1 MKTFI
6 SCFMLISFAICAQA
20 QWKFEFVMGPSLT
33 TFTGK
38 EKKDWGGT
46 NTNPKLV
53 LRGNLGFRA
62 ERLLSEKFLAGGGI
76 TFALKGT
83 AYQGN
88 EEYYNSTT
96 YVLESIKV
104 KYSKMLSYIDIP
116 VYVKYV
122 ATDKVKIVA
131 GLQPSF
137 MLSAKIKNDDNAR
150 TAFPDL
156 PETEDAK
163 DYYTPFDLAV
173 MLGPHFQISEKVAV
187 QLLIVPG
194 ILKTAKDEVYDVN
207 SGIKE
212 QKFKVN
218 NASLSFTFVYLIRQ

>member
-6 SCFMLISFAICAQA
+6 SCFMLISFAICTQA

-53 LRGNLGFRA
+53 LRGNLGFRV

-88 EEYYNSTT
+88 VEYYNSTT
-96 YVLESIKV
+96 YMLESIKV
-104 KYSKMLSYIDIP
+104 KYSKMLSYIDVP

-122 ATDKVKIVA
+122 ASDKVKILA

-150 TAFPDL
+150 TAYPNL

-173 MLGPHFQISEKVAV
+173 MLGPYFQISEKVAV
-187 QLLIVPG
+187 QLLMVPG
-194 ILKTAKDEVYDVN
+194 ILKTAKDEVYDIN
-207 SGIKE
+207 SGTKE
-212 QKFKVN
+212 QKFKVS

>member
-6 SCFMLISFAICAQA
+6 SCFILISFALCAQA
-20 QWKFEFVMGPSLT
+20 QWKFEFVAGPSLT

-53 LRGNLGFRA
+53 LRGNLGFRV

-83 AYQGN
+83 AYEGN
-88 EEYYNSTT
+88 VDYYNSST
-96 YVLESIKV
+96 YMLESIKV
-104 KYSKMLSYIDIP
+104 KYSKMLSYIDVP

-122 ATDKVKIVA
+122 ASDKIKILA

-137 MLSAKIKNDDNAR
+137 KLTAKIKNDDNAR
-150 TAFPDL
+150 TAYPDL

-173 MLGPHFQISEKVAV
+173 MLGPHFQVSEKVAV
-187 QLLIVPG
+187 QILVVPG
-194 ILKTAKDEVYDVN
+194 ILKVAKAEVYGGN
-207 SGIKE
+207 GSMEE
-212 QKFKVN
+212 QKFNVN
-218 NASLSFTFVYLIRQ
+218 NASLSFTFVYLIHQ